1 MEKITLLRQLMEKR
15 GIYACIVGTED
26 FHNSEYVGEYF
37 RLREY
42 LSGFTG
48 SAGTLLV
55 TLDEALLWT
64 DSRYYIQAAS
74 QLSGS
79 GITLMKQEKGVPNI
93 SEYLSEKMPD
103 NSVCGF
109 DGRCMATAVARSIN
123 RRLSDCGRGL
133 SVKPDVVFSD
143 EVWTDR
149 PPLSAEK
156 VFALPDEVCGKSR
169 AEKLSEIRTVIA
181 KNGADAM
188 FISALD
194 EIAYTLNLRGGD
206 IEYCP
211 LFLSYMMICKERT
224 VLFAN
229 PEIFSEEIACSLK
242 NDGVE
247 IRLYGEAERFFSEY
261 DGKVMFDPKAVSC
274 AFGGLEQSE
283 KRLEITSPIPLMK
296 AVKTP
301 SEIKAIK
308 SAHLRDG
315 IAVTRFMKWLKTAVQ
330 SEISEEITEISLA
343 EKLEEYRSLDP
354 DYLGQSFAPIMAY
367 GEHAA
372 IVHYSATEQTN
383 ARVLPHGMLLSDT
396 GGHYKYGT
404 TDITRTYVLGEISEE
419 ERKAFTLVMAGHLN
433 LMGAI
438 FPDGVRGSTLD
449 FTAREPLWHYGMDFG
464 HGTGHGVGFLLN
476 VHEGPQRISRHA
488 TNDAPLKEG
497 MITSDEPGFYLEGKF
512 GIRHESL
519 LLCCKAYH
527 EGFLNFEPLT
537 LVPFDS
543 DGIDKRYLSKPQIWL
558 YNQYQHMVYE
568 KLSPYLNE
576 DEAEWLL
583 EVTKPI

>member
-1 MEKITLLRQLMEKR
+1 MNKISELQSLMKQR
-15 GIYACIVGTED
+15 GIYAYIAGTED
-26 FHNSEYVGEYF
+26 FHNSEYVGTYF
-37 RLREY
+37 RFREY

-55 TLDEALLWT
+55 TLDNALLWT
-64 DSRYYIQAAS
+64 DSRYYIQAAQ
-74 QLSGS
+74 QLSDS
-79 GITLMKQEKGVPNI
+79 GIALMKQEKGVPDI
-93 SEYLSEKMPD
+93 PEYLAEKMPD
-103 NSVCGF
+103 NSVCAF
-109 DGRCMATAVARSIN
+109 DGRCMATAAARSISK
-123 RRLSDCGRGL
+123 RLSDCGRGL
-133 SVKPDVVFSD
+133 SVDPAVVFSD

-169 AEKLSEIRTVIA
+169 AEKLGEIRSVIRQN
-181 KNGADAM
+181 KADAM

-194 EIAYTLNLRGGD
+194 EIAYMLNLRGGD

-211 LFLSYMMICKERT
+211 LFLAYMMIFADKAI
-224 VLFAN
+224 LFAN
-229 PEIFSEEIACSLK
+229 PDIFSDEITLSLK

-247 IRLYGEAERFFSEY
+247 IRSYNEAERFYAEY
-261 DGKVMFDPKAVSC
+261 DGKVMFDPKTVSC

-283 KRLEITSPIPLMK
+283 NRLEITSPVPLMK

-301 SEIKAIK
+301 SEIKAVK
-308 SAHLRDG
+308 YAHLRDG
-315 IAVTRFMKWLKTAVQ
+315 IAVTRFMKWLKSAVQ
-330 SEISEEITEISLA
+330 SQSRGEITEISLA
-343 EKLEEYRSLDP
+343 EKLEEFRSLDP
-354 DYLGQSFAPIMAY
+354 NYITQSFAPIMAY

-383 ARVLPHGMLLSDT
+383 SVIQPCGMLLSDT
-396 GGHYKYGT
+396 GGHYRYGT
-404 TDITRTYVLGEISEE
+404 TDITRTYVLGEISDE

-449 FTAREPLWHYGMDFG
+449 FTAREPLWHFGMDFG

-488 TNDAPLKEG
+488 VNDAPLKVG
-497 MITSDEPGFYLEGKF
+497 MITSDEPGYYMEGKF

-519 LLCCKAYH
+519 LLCCKAFH

-543 DGIDKRYLSKPQIWL
+543 DGIDKRYLTKPQIWL
-558 YNQYQHMVYE
+558 YNQYQQLVYE
-568 KLSPYLNE
+568 KLSPYLSK

-583 EVTKPI
+583 EITQPI